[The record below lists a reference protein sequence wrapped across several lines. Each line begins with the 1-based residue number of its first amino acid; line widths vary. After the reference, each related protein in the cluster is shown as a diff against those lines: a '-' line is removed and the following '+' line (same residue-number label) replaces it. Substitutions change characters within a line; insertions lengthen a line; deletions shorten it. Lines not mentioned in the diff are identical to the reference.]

1 MLFSRT
7 SPGYWPHQVKTE
19 GMCWELLKSLIG
31 SNYRKREKQRG
42 SSSGSG
48 RTGELQ
54 LQVRMAPESKVES
67 PSWVV
72 GKRGKT
78 LWSPDLSLA
87 SHCATCNMKF
97 CTWFCKKQISF
108 QKSAWSRS
116 RNDLLLANYFSFIFT
131 TFYYLPNIVLENG
144 SLCFAG
150 VCYCPPCCS
159 QFNLV
164 LYNLQGIWV
173 THW

>member
-97 CTWFCKKQISF
+97 CTWFCKKRYH
-108 QKSAWSRS
+108 SR
-116 RNDLLLANYFSFIFT
+116 RVLEVEVEMIFFWPTILVLFLLLFIIFLT
-131 TFYYLPNIVLENG
+131 LCLRLEA
-144 SLCFAG
+144 FA
-150 VCYCPPCCS
+150 
-159 QFNLV
+159 
-164 LYNLQGIWV
+164 LQGYATVHPDVLSLI
-173 THW
+173 